1 MSEIILSTQLIPLQL
16 LDFTPGDQAV
26 LRDLAGQIA
35 SLAQLPVE
43 AEKRELWRKHNSL
56 APTRPLI
63 FCDPE
68 IGWGEII
75 LEEQLKCAN
84 PVTRRVE
91 RYMRMIIFWGAEMQD
106 DRPIDPFFALPN
118 LAEPAFWGLKEVR
131 HGGENGGSYVWEAP
145 VKTEEDIEKLHFPEM
160 KIDLGFNQKLVERL
174 NSIFGDLLPVKIKYH
189 WWWTLGLTDTLAR
202 LRGLEQ
208 LMIDMVDSPK
218 LIHRM
223 MAMLRDGTLAM
234 LDELETKGLLSP
246 NWDTAYVGSGG
257 IGLVDELPQPD
268 FQGMVRTQDMWGFAE
283 YPGDSRRLPA
293 HVRRVYISIPAT
305 HLESISG

>member
-1 MSEIILSTQLIPLQL
+1 M
-16 LDFTPGDQAV
+16 
-26 LRDLAGQIA
+26 
-35 SLAQLPVE
+35 
-43 AEKRELWRKHNSL
+43 
-56 APTRPLI
+56 
-63 FCDPE
+63 
-68 IGWGEII
+68 
-75 LEEQLKCAN
+75 
-84 PVTRRVE
+84 
-91 RYMRMIIFWGAEMQD
+91 
-106 DRPIDPFFALPN
+106 
-118 LAEPAFWGLKEVR
+118 R

-202 LRGLEQ
+202 LHGLEQ
-208 LMIDMVDSPK
+208 PLIDMVDSPK

-268 FQGMVRTQDMWGFAE
+268 FQGMVRTQDMWGFAKS
-283 YPGDSRRLPA
+283 PGDSRRLPA

-305 HLESISG
+305 HLESIRAKLLWMLRAG

>member
-26 LRDLAGQIA
+26 LHDLAGQIA

-106 DRPIDPFFALPN
+106 DRPIDPFSRCRN
-118 LAEPAFWGLKEVR
+118 LAEPAFGGLRK
-131 HGGENGGSYVWEAP
+131 
-145 VKTEEDIEKLHFPEM
+145 
-160 KIDLGFNQKLVERL
+160 
-174 NSIFGDLLPVKIKYH
+174 
-189 WWWTLGLTDTLAR
+189 
-202 LRGLEQ
+202 
-208 LMIDMVDSPK
+208 
-218 LIHRM
+218 
-223 MAMLRDGTLAM
+223 
-234 LDELETKGLLSP
+234 
-246 NWDTAYVGSGG
+246 
-257 IGLVDELPQPD
+257 
-268 FQGMVRTQDMWGFAE
+268 
-283 YPGDSRRLPA
+283 
-293 HVRRVYISIPAT
+293 
-305 HLESISG
+305 